1 METSKRIEENWY
13 WIREEE
19 KCVQDINK
27 DPEAGFNA
35 DMFQIGEK
43 RLFLPISFR
52 TSKVVKGVRRYS
64 HAYKIC
70 YVEAKFCPFSG
81 KPLYEDSEI
90 NSNH

>member
-1 METSKRIEENWY
+1 METSKRIEENWEF
-13 WIREEE
+13 IREAE
-19 KCVQDINK
+19 KAVQEK
-27 DPEAGFNA
+27 YEDPAAGFNA
-35 DMFQIGEK
+35 DMFQIGTK
-43 RLFLPISFR
+43 RLFLPISYR
-52 TSKVVKGVRRYS
+52 AGKTVKGERRYS